1 MLRPA
6 RYSAASTPIACDGG
20 SSQCTRETLSSRSG
34 DGDLEGASAAAEQ
47 WLRSAPADVAM
58 LILAGKLRA
67 RRSDW
72 EAAIPL
78 LERAARIDPGNAE
91 ARAALTEARRRR

>member
-1 MLRPA
+1 
-6 RYSAASTPIACDGG
+6 
-20 SSQCTRETLSSRSG
+20 
-34 DGDLEGASAAAEQ
+34 
-47 WLRSAPADVAM
+47 M